1 MKPQFQ
7 HEIVTSFAMWLE
19 NHILRKGSSFSNKSD
34 QDFFYQTDD
43 RLDDDYISFACP
55 HKQWVTDSSIADANI
70 IDSVTVDG
78 KTISRNTSGV
88 RFDFDNG
95 RVIIPSSGVAVGR
108 SSVVATSASTVKG
121 TYSVKDFNV
130 YITDQTEEE
139 LLLES
144 QFDVNSR
151 FSQEVTEGIKPYDQ
165 VVPAIFLSYESSAND
180 PFAFGGQDM
189 TRTNIRCVIFAENS
203 YQLDG
208 LFSILND
215 SNDLNITNVGF
226 NEHPLN
232 EFGDLKYGDYNY
244 SDLIDRYF
252 QYRSIAIIDKVRVSK
267 LNDRVAKK
275 THPGLF
281 LGFADFELISVRTPR
296 QEYTSPVAKKDPAT
310 KPVPLSPYGLAL
322 VKDCTSAGP
331 YDVSWE
337 FKHNNGT
344 GVASSY
350 SATRYE
356 LYRQSGLM
364 STGFG
369 AWSIVHTATA
379 STYTTGVV
387 VNGTDSVTISGAD
400 DNYKVSAINDQGEIF
415 GVGPV
420 YSGINFT
427 GC

>member
-19 NHILRKGSSFSNKSD
+19 NHILRKGNAYSNKTN
-34 QDFFYQTDD
+34 QEFFYQSDD
-43 RLDDDYISFACP
+43 RLDEDYISFACP
-55 HKQWVTDSSIADANI
+55 HKQWVTDSSIGGANL
-70 IDSVTVDG
+70 IDSITVDG
-78 KTISRNTSGV
+78 TTVSRNTSGV

-95 RVIIPSSGVAVGR
+95 RVLIPSSGVAIGS
-108 SSVVATSASTVKG
+108 SSVVATSSSTVKG
-121 TYSVKDFNV
+121 DYAVKDFNV

-144 QFDVNSR
+144 QFDINSR
-151 FSQEVTEGIKPYDQ
+151 FSQDITEGIKPYDQ
-165 VVPAIFLSYESSAND
+165 VVPAIFLSYESSANK
-180 PFAFGGQDM
+180 PFAFGGHDT

-226 NEHPLN
+226 SEHPLN

-244 SDLIDRYF
+244 SDLINRYF
-252 QYRSIAIIDKVRVSK
+252 QYRSIAIIDKVTVSK

-281 LGFADFELISVRTPR
+281 LGFADFELISVRMPR
-296 QEYTSPVAKKDPAT
+296 QDYVSPTTT
-310 KPVPLSPYGLAL
+310 KAPSSTPIPLSPYGLTL
-322 VKDCTSAGP
+322 TKDCTSPGP
-331 YDVSWE
+331 YDVNWE
-337 FKHNNGT
+337 FNHNNGT
-344 GVASSY
+344 GIVSPH
-350 SATRYE
+350 SATKYE
-356 LYRQSGLM
+356 VYRQSGLA

-369 AWSIVHTATA
+369 AWSVVHTEPA
-379 STYTTGVV
+379 SVFTTGAV

-400 DNYKVSAINDQGEIF
+400 YNYKVSAVNTQGEIF
-415 GVGPV
+415 GINPA